1 MTQSLCGNSQNAN
14 HTSSLKKWFSRYWQ
28 LTVMLAL
35 PFLFVA
41 IFNYA
46 PMYGLILAF
55 KKFRAVDGIWG
66 SPWVGFANFEKFF
79 GSYQFINV
87 LRNTLVISIYSL
99 LAGFPFPIILAIAL
113 NNCRSLKFKKTVQMV
128 TYAPYFISTV
138 VMVSIIIQILSP
150 KYGIVNNVIKALG
163 GDEIL
168 FMATGSYFYSI
179 YVWSGVWQTVG
190 WNAIIYVSALAG
202 IDPQLHEAAIVDG
215 ASRMQRIFHIDL
227 PGIAST
233 IIILLIL
240 NMGSLLNVGF
250 EKVYLMQNATNTDY
264 SEVISTLIYKQGLKQ
279 SIPNYSYSTAIG
291 LFNNIVNFLL
301 LTATNFIARRFGE
314 TSLW

>member
-1 MTQSLCGNSQNAN
+1 
-14 HTSSLKKWFSRYWQ
+14 
-28 LTVMLAL
+28 
-35 PFLFVA
+35 
-41 IFNYA
+41 
-46 PMYGLILAF
+46 
-55 KKFRAVDGIWG
+55 
-66 SPWVGFANFEKFF
+66 
-79 GSYQFINV
+79 
-87 LRNTLVISIYSL
+87 
-99 LAGFPFPIILAIAL
+99 
-113 NNCRSLKFKKTVQMV
+113 
-128 TYAPYFISTV
+128 
-138 VMVSIIIQILSP
+138 
-150 KYGIVNNVIKALG
+150 
-163 GDEIL
+163 
-168 FMATGSYFYSI
+168 MATGSYFYSI